1 MYDQQFVET
10 LIIFLSFLTV
20 SGLLVASVLYLER
33 RH

>member
-10 LIIFLSFLTV
+10 LIILLSFLSV
-20 SGLLVASVLYLER
+20 GGILVASVLYLER